1 MFLSV
6 GLAPHDVR
14 SVCREVT
21 SSIGNDRWLTC
32 GVEGEINM
40 GDAAVRGEKV
50 HYGRREGWTLLPSG
64 YCSSDFWIGIC
75 VQGAAIVVEIE
86 SS

>member
-50 HYGRREGWTLLPSG
+50 HYGRHRAGHYSPL
-64 YCSSDFWIGIC
+64 D
-75 VQGAAIVVEIE
+75 VVRVIFGSVFAFKEQQ
-86 SS
+86 SWLK